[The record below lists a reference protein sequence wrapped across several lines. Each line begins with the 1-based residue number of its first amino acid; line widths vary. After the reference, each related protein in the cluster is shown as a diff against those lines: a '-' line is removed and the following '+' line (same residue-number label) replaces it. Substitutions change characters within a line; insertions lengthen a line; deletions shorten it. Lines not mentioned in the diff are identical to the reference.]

1 MEWGNNGALRKGEG
15 AHAIV
20 GERFPQ
26 RSEVRMEQDS
36 ELVLEGASG
45 LRAVFSAVGAKLL
58 ALYVPTTSGVPAQV
72 VVGSSD
78 DPDLPGAD
86 KWAGSVCGRF
96 ANRIAGASFTLDG
109 VRHALP
115 ANDGPNTLHGGQSG
129 YGVCAWDAARD
140 GEALVFSYHSPAGD
154 MGFPGTADVSATY
167 GFAGTTLWLE
177 LAAVT
182 DAPTLMNLTHHAYW
196 NLTGSG
202 SALGHKLEI
211 PASRYTPVDDVLI
224 PTGPLAEV
232 AGTRFDFRA
241 PRVIGGSYDHNFCLD
256 AGRGDVHL
264 GARLADPLTGRTLE
278 VRTSEPGIQCYT
290 GDHFHEGIQSR
301 FSRPVRNGGI
311 ALEPQTYPNAANEPS
326 YPTAVLRPGEVYHH
340 RIEWVFSGF

>member
-96 ANRIAGASFTLDG
+96 ANRIAGASLFSD
-109 VRHALP
+109 R
-115 ANDGPNTLHGGQSG
+115 
-129 YGVCAWDAARD
+129 CAD
-140 GEALVFSYHSPAGD
+140 
-154 MGFPGTADVSATY
+154 
-167 GFAGTTLWLE
+167 
-177 LAAVT
+177 
-182 DAPTLMNLTHHAYW
+182 
-196 NLTGSG
+196 
-202 SALGHKLEI
+202 
-211 PASRYTPVDDVLI
+211 
-224 PTGPLAEV
+224 
-232 AGTRFDFRA
+232 
-241 PRVIGGSYDHNFCLD
+241 
-256 AGRGDVHL
+256 
-264 GARLADPLTGRTLE
+264 
-278 VRTSEPGIQCYT
+278 
-290 GDHFHEGIQSR
+290 
-301 FSRPVRNGGI
+301 
-311 ALEPQTYPNAANEPS
+311 
-326 YPTAVLRPGEVYHH
+326 
-340 RIEWVFSGF
+340 